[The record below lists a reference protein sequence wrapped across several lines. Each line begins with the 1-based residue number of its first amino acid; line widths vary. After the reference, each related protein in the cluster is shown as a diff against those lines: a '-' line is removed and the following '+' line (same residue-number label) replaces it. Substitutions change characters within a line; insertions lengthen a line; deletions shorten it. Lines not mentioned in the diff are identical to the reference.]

1 MLLIHDLGDRVTMSS
16 DGPRVLLVDD
26 ALRFRAQLRAVLED
40 YGLVVVGEAGTG
52 GEGVELACR
61 LDPEVVMMD
70 LRMPDMDG
78 ITATR
83 RLRERLPSA
92 RVMVVS
98 AYDDMALKT
107 EAAQAGAF
115 AYLVKGCPI
124 GEVVDAIT
132 AAAADRAAHG

>member
-1 MLLIHDLGDRVTMSS
+1 
-16 DGPRVLLVDD
+16 
-26 ALRFRAQLRAVLED
+26 
-40 YGLVVVGEAGTG
+40 
-52 GEGVELACR
+52 
-61 LDPEVVMMD
+61 MMD